1 MRCLTETPA
10 GLVTALTPPPESS
23 GRTILLEDDAG
34 GQPMPENRSSL
45 RMILD
50 GSPPAPTTV
59 ECADLNRMMKRFS
72 GQASVFRGQKYQTV
86 ANFLWWK
93 LPEEPQPQHRISQSK
108 RQWESAM
115 QEWRQQLG
123 VLSLE
128 ANAAVVIL
136 QQWFIRQWLLTPRK
150 TLNSIANIRVK
161 KPTTANRYRLEA
173 AINEAWHFM
182 PRVPSC

>member
-1 MRCLTETPA
+1 MRRLTETPA
-10 GLVTALTPPPESS
+10 GLVTALIPPPESS
-23 GRTILLEDDAG
+23 VRIILLEDDAG

-59 ECADLNRMMKRFS
+59 ECADLHRMLKRFS
-72 GQASVFRGQKYQTV
+72 GQASVFRDQKYQTV

-93 LPEEPQPQHRISQSK
+93 LPEEPQPQHRNSQSK

-115 QEWRQQLG
+115 QKWRQQLG